1 MDDMMTPGGGGL
13 VDRAKAILL
22 KPKETWPVIAGEAA
36 TPQDLITRYALP
48 LIAIGPVAS
57 FLGGQLFGYSLLGV
71 TYKPGLVSGLTTAIV
86 SLLLGVVGAVVVALV
101 ADWLAPRFGGTANR
115 VNAFKLVVY
124 SGTAGWLAG
133 IFGLIPALGI
143 LGLLGLYSLYL
154 LYTGA
159 TPLMKVPE
167 DKAIGFTAVTVVCAG
182 VVLLI
187 AGVLVSTLTGGAMMA
202 GGMGSM
208 ASGSASDGE
217 LTGKLTVPGV
227 GSIDAA
233 KLEAAGKQM
242 EAAANGSQK
251 AVAPAAM
258 QALLPASLGA
268 YQRTAIESAGAGNIG
283 GTAEGTYTAGDK
295 TFRLKLIDMSG
306 LGALAGLGAAMGVE
320 QSREDANG
328 FERTSTVNGQLQTE
342 KWNSRDGRGKFAVT
356 LANRFMI
363 EAEGETASLD
373 ELKAAVASV
382 DKDALQALAK

>member
-1 MDDMMTPGGGGL
+1 MDDMMTPGGAGL

-124 SGTAGWLAG
+124 SGTAGWLAA

-167 DKAIGFTAVTVVCAG
+167 DKAVGFTAVTVVCAG

-187 AGVLVSTLTGGAMMA
+187 AGVLVGTLTGGAMMA
-202 GGMGSM
+202 GGMGGV
-208 ASGSASDGE
+208 ASSGASDGE
-217 LTGKLTVPGV
+217 LSGKLTVPGV

-363 EAEGETASLD
+363 EAEGEAASLD